1 MRRSALL
8 SLVLALATA
17 ACADSTKPPTAVTD
31 AQDNPPITAQQVG
44 EGTLHSLL
52 RSENEPPVPSDPV
65 HTSVARASGRVH
77 LTADGKVEFHFSVDN
92 PARETFVAAH
102 IHEAPV
108 GVNGGIVVGFLGPP
122 TRPGDAPISDEH
134 FELTGTAEGV
144 DFLNLPDP
152 EEQAALLERI
162 RTNPENFYLNMH
174 TTDDPP
180 GATRGQLGSNPPQ
193 VGPLVA
199 VDKSIATALG
209 LPAHQ
214 MVQFRL
220 RNPGFQGP
228 WQVRVDWG
236 DDIVTYTT
244 LNTPFFGWFIHDY
257 AAPGTYQIQVQGG
270 QDIGPASDVR
280 TAEIVVQ

>member
-8 SLVLALATA
+8 SFVFAAV
-17 ACADSTKPPTAVTD
+17 ACADPTKSPTAVTD
-31 AQDNPPITAQQVG
+31 AEDGPPVTAQQALA
-44 EGTLHSLL
+44 TLHTLM
-52 RSENEPPVPSDPV
+52 RPENEPFFPSDPE
-65 HTSVARASGRVH
+65 HTSVARASGRAH
-77 LTADGKVEFHFSVDN
+77 LTEDGKVEFHFSVDN
-92 PARETFVAAH
+92 PARETFIAAH

-108 GVNGGIVVGFLGPP
+108 GVSGGIVVGFFGVP

-152 EEQAALLERI
+152 AEQAALLERI
-162 RTNPENFYLNMH
+162 RTNPENFYLNLH

-180 GATRGQLGSNPPQ
+180 GATRGQFGSNPPE
-193 VGPLVA
+193 VRTLVA
-199 VDKSIATALG
+199 IDENVATALG

-236 DDIVTYTT
+236 DENVTYTT
-244 LNTPFFGWFIHDY
+244 LTQPFFGWFTHDY

-270 QDIGPASDVR
+270 QDIGPASAVQ

>member
-1 MRRSALL
+1 MRRSALV
-8 SLVLALATA
+8 SIVLTAA
-17 ACADSTKPPTAVTD
+17 ACADPTKSPTAVTD
-31 AQDNPPITAQQVG
+31 AADNPPITAQQALA
-44 EGTLHSLL
+44 TLHTLM
-52 RSENEPPVPSDPV
+52 RPENEPPFPSDPV
-65 HTSVARASGRVH
+65 HNSVARASGRAQ
-77 LTADGKVEFHFSVDN
+77 LTEDGKVEFHFSVDN

-108 GVNGGIVVGFLGPP
+108 GVSGGIVVGFFGGP
-122 TRPGDAPISDEH
+122 TRPGSTPISDEH

-152 EEQAALLERI
+152 AGQAALLERI
-162 RTNPENFYLNMH
+162 RTNPENFYLNLH

-193 VGPLVA
+193 VGPLTAIDANV
-199 VDKSIATALG
+199 ATALG

-214 MVQFRL
+214 MVQFQL
-220 RNPGFQGP
+220 RNPGNQGP

-236 DDIVTYTT
+236 DDNVTYTT
-244 LNTPFFGWFIHDY
+244 LERPFFGWFTHDY

-270 QDIGPASDVR
+270 QNIGPASDVQ

>member
-8 SLVLALATA
+8 SLVLALAPA
-17 ACADSTKPPTAVTD
+17 ACADSTKSPTAVAD
-31 AQDNPPITAQQVG
+31 EASSAAATAQAV
-44 EGTLHSLL
+44 GTLHSLM
-52 RSENEPPVPSDPV
+52 RPENEPPVAGDPV
-65 HTSVARASGRVH
+65 HTSVARASGRVR
-77 LTADGKVEFHFSVDN
+77 LTEDGQVEFKLSVDN

-108 GVNGGIVVGFLGPP
+108 GTNGGIVVGFFGPP
-122 TRPGDAPISDEH
+122 TRPGSTPVSDAR
-134 FELTGTAEGV
+134 FELTGTATGP
-144 DFLNLPDP
+144 DFNNRPDP
-152 EEQAALLERI
+152 ADQAALLERI
-162 RTNPENFYLNMH
+162 RTNPASFYLNLH
-174 TTDDPP
+174 TTDDPI
-180 GATRGQLGSNPPQ
+180 GATRGQFGSNPPRL
-193 VGPLVA
+193 GPLTA
-199 VDKSIATALG
+199 IGSDIAAALG
-209 LPAHQ
+209 LPAHE

-236 DDIVTYTT
+236 DDNVTYTT

-270 QDIGPASDVR
+270 QAIGPASAVR